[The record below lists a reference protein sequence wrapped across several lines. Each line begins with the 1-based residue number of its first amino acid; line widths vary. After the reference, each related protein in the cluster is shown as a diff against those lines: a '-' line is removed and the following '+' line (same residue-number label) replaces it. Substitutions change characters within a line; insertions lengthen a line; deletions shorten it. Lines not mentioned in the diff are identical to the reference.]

1 MMSMNILVTGGAGF
15 IGSHLCKRLYKEGHK
30 VFCLDNL
37 QTGRLKNISE
47 LYGKDR
53 FHFIEQDVIKPL
65 DLSVD
70 QIYNLACPAS
80 PPHYQENPLQTIRT
94 NFYGAENM
102 LELAKKEHAVILQA
116 STSEVYGN
124 PLVIPQEEIYWG
136 NVNPIEP
143 RACYDEGK
151 RIAETLFF
159 NYHRQY
165 GVRIRVARLF
175 NTYGPGMSTGDGRVV
190 SNFITNALRGEN
202 LTLYGDGSQTRS
214 FCFVD
219 DTVEGLIRLMNH
231 MDDELIGPI
240 NIGNPSERTVRDL
253 SNHILQLTG
262 SASGV
267 TFLPLPVDDPVRR
280 KPDIS
285 MAEKILDW
293 HPQVDIDDG
302 LKMTIEY
309 FRSELEL

>member
-1 MMSMNILVTGGAGF
+1 MRILVTGGAGF
-15 IGSHLCKRLYKEGHK
+15 VGSNLCRRLFNEGHE

-37 QTGRLKNISE
+37 QTGRLENISDLFE
-47 LYGKDR
+47 KNR
-53 FHFIEQDVIKPL
+53 FHFIEHDVIKPL

-102 LELAKKEHAVILQA
+102 LELAKKKHAVILQA

-136 NVNPIEP
+136 NVNPIGP

-165 GVRIRVARLF
+165 GVKIRVARLF
-175 NTYGPGMSTGDGRVV
+175 NTYGPGMSTSDGRVV
-190 SNFITNALRGEN
+190 SNLIMNALRGED

-214 FCFVD
+214 FCYVD
-219 DTVEGLIRLMNH
+219 DTVDGLIRMMNH
-231 MDDELIGPI
+231 ADDEFTGPI
-240 NIGNPSERTVRDL
+240 NLGNPSERTVSDL
-253 SNHILQLTG
+253 AEHVLRLTG
-262 SASGV
+262 AASGI
-267 TFLPLPVDDPVRR
+267 TYLPLPVDDPIRR

-285 MAEKILDW
+285 LAEKILGW
-293 HPQVDIDDG
+293 YPRVEIDDG
-302 LKMTIEY
+302 LKMTIDY
-309 FRSELEL
+309 FRRELEL

>member
-1 MMSMNILVTGGAGF
+1 MRVLVTGGAGF
-15 IGSHLCKRLYKEGHK
+15 LGSHLCKRLYKEGHE

-37 QTGRLKNISE
+37 QTGRLENVKE

-53 FHFIEQDVIKPL
+53 FQFIEHDVIDRL

-80 PPHYQENPLQTIRT
+80 PPQYQKEPLQTIRT

-102 LELAKKEHAVILQA
+102 LELAKREQAVILQA

-124 PLVIPQEEIYWG
+124 PLVFPQAENYWG
-136 NVNPIEP
+136 NVNPIGP

-165 GVRIRVARLF
+165 GVKIRVARLF
-175 NTYGPGMSTGDGRVV
+175 NTYGPRMSNSDGRVV
-190 SNFITNALRGEN
+190 SNLITNALRGEN
-202 LTLYGDGSQTRS
+202 LTIYGDGSQTRS

-219 DTVEGLIRLMNH
+219 DTVEGLIRMMNH
-231 MDDELIGPI
+231 LDDELTGPI
-240 NIGNPSERTVRDL
+240 NLGNPSERTVLDL
-253 SNHILQLTG
+253 AEHILRLTG
-262 SASGV
+262 SSSGIEY
-267 TFLPLPVDDPVRR
+267 LPLPVDDPIHR
-280 KPDIS
+280 KPDIRL
-285 MAEKILDW
+285 AGEILDW
-293 HPQVDIDDG
+293 HPQMDIDDG
-302 LKMTIEY
+302 LKITIEY
-309 FRSELEL
+309 FRSVLEL

>member
-1 MMSMNILVTGGAGF
+1 MRVLVTGGAGF
-15 IGSHLCKRLYKEGHK
+15 VGSHLCKRLYQEGHD

-37 QTGRLKNISE
+37 QTGRIENVSKLFW
-47 LYGKDR
+47 KDR
-53 FHFIEQDVIKPL
+53 FHFIEHDVTKPL
-65 DLSVD
+65 DLSID

-80 PPHYQENPLQTIRT
+80 PPQYQKDPLQTIRT

-102 LELAKKEHAVILQA
+102 LELAKREHAVILQA

-124 PLVIPQEEIYWG
+124 PLVSPQEEIYWG
-136 NVNPIEP
+136 NVNPIGP

-165 GVRIRVARLF
+165 GVKIRVARLF
-175 NTYGPGMSTGDGRVV
+175 NTYGPGMSTNDGRVV
-190 SNFITNALRGEN
+190 SNLILNALQGED

-219 DTVEGLIRLMNH
+219 DTVDGLIRLMNH
-231 MDDELIGPI
+231 ANDEFTGPI
-240 NIGNPSERTVRDL
+240 NLGNPSERSVCDL
-253 SNHILQLTG
+253 ADHILRLTG
-262 SASGV
+262 SSSGIV
-267 TFLPLPVDDPVRR
+267 FLPLPIDDPIRR

-285 MAEKILDW
+285 QAEKTLEW

-309 FRSELEL
+309 FRSELNL

>member
-102 LELAKKEHAVILQA
+102 LELAKREHAVILQA

-124 PLVIPQEEIYWG
+124 PLVSPQEEIYWG
-136 NVNPIEP
+136 NVNPIGP

>member
-1 MMSMNILVTGGAGF
+1 MLNRATALLNFADADAQFQRRYCS
-15 IGSHLCKRLYKEGHK
+15 
-30 VFCLDNL
+30 
-37 QTGRLKNISE
+37 IS
-47 LYGKDR
+47 
-53 FHFIEQDVIKPL
+53 
-65 DLSVD
+65 
-70 QIYNLACPAS
+70 PA
-80 PPHYQENPLQTIRT
+80 EAL
-94 NFYGAENM
+94 NFN
-102 LELAKKEHAVILQA
+102 AVC
-116 STSEVYGN
+116 
-124 PLVIPQEEIYWG
+124 
-136 NVNPIEP
+136 
-143 RACYDEGK
+143 R
-151 RIAETLFF
+151 
-159 NYHRQY
+159 
-165 GVRIRVARLF
+165 
-175 NTYGPGMSTGDGRVV
+175 MSTGDGRVV

-219 DTVEGLIRLMNH
+219 DTVEGLVRLMNH

>member
-1 MMSMNILVTGGAGF
+1 MRVLVTGGAGF
-15 IGSHLCKRLYKEGHK
+15 IGSHLCKRLYQEGHD

-37 QTGRLKNISE
+37 QTGRIENVSKLFW
-47 LYGKDR
+47 KDR
-53 FHFIEQDVIKPL
+53 FHFIEHDVTKPL
-65 DLSVD
+65 DLSID

-80 PPHYQENPLQTIRT
+80 PPQYQKDPLQTIRT

-102 LELAKKEHAVILQA
+102 LELAKREHAVILQA

-124 PLVIPQEEIYWG
+124 PLVSPQEEIYWG
-136 NVNPIEP
+136 NVNPIGP

-165 GVRIRVARLF
+165 GVKIRVARLF
-175 NTYGPGMSTGDGRVV
+175 NTYGPGMSTNDGRVV
-190 SNFITNALRGEN
+190 SNLILNALQGED

-219 DTVEGLIRLMNH
+219 DTVDGLIRLMNH
-231 MDDELIGPI
+231 ANDEFTGPI
-240 NIGNPSERTVRDL
+240 NLGNPSERSVCDL
-253 SNHILQLTG
+253 ADHILRLTG
-262 SASGV
+262 SSSGIV
-267 TFLPLPVDDPVRR
+267 FLPLPIDDPIRR

-285 MAEKILDW
+285 QAEKTLEW

-309 FRSELEL
+309 FRSELNL

>member
-80 PPHYQENPLQTIRT
+80 PLHYQENPLHTIRT
-94 NFYGAENM
+94 NYYGAENM
-102 LELAKKEHAVILQA
+102 LELAKREHAVILQA

-124 PLVIPQEEIYWG
+124 PLVSPQEEIYWG
-136 NVNPIEP
+136 NVNPIGP

-219 DTVEGLIRLMNH
+219 DTVEGLVRLMNH

>member
-1 MMSMNILVTGGAGF
+1 M
-15 IGSHLCKRLYKEGHK
+15 
-30 VFCLDNL
+30 FCLDNL

-80 PPHYQENPLQTIRT
+80 PLHYQENPLHTIRT
-94 NFYGAENM
+94 NYYGAENM
-102 LELAKKEHAVILQA
+102 LELAKREHAVILQA

-124 PLVIPQEEIYWG
+124 PLVSPQEEIYWG
-136 NVNPIEP
+136 NVNPIGP

-219 DTVEGLIRLMNH
+219 DTVEGLVRLMNH

-285 MAEKILDW
+285 MAEKIRDRP
-293 HPQVDIDDG
+293 PQVDIDDG

>member
-80 PPHYQENPLQTIRT
+80 PLHYQENPLHTIRT
-94 NFYGAENM
+94 NYYGAENM
-102 LELAKKEHAVILQA
+102 LELAKREHAVILQA

-124 PLVIPQEEIYWG
+124 PLVSPQEEIYWG
-136 NVNPIEP
+136 NVNPIGP

-175 NTYGPGMSTGDGRVV
+175 NTYGPGMSTGVGRVV

-240 NIGNPSERTVRDL
+240 NIGNPSERTVCDL
-253 SNHILQLTG
+253 ADHILRLTG
-262 SASGV
+262 STSGIA
-267 TFLPLPVDDPVRR
+267 FLPLPIDDPVRR

>member
-1 MMSMNILVTGGAGF
+1 MRILVTGGAGF
-15 IGSHLCKRLYKEGHK
+15 VGSNLCRRLFNEGHE

-37 QTGRLKNISE
+37 QTGRLENISDLFE
-47 LYGKDR
+47 KNR
-53 FHFIEQDVIKPL
+53 FHFIEHDVIKPL

-102 LELAKKEHAVILQA
+102 LELAKKKHAVILQA

-136 NVNPIEP
+136 NVNPIGP

-165 GVRIRVARLF
+165 GVKIRVARLF
-175 NTYGPGMSTGDGRVV
+175 NTYGPGMSTSDGRVV
-190 SNFITNALRGEN
+190 SNLIMNALRGEN
-202 LTLYGDGSQTRS
+202 LTIYGDGSQTRS
-214 FCFVD
+214 FCYVD
-219 DTVEGLIRLMNH
+219 DTVDGLIRMMNH
-231 MDDELIGPI
+231 ADDEFTGPI
-240 NIGNPSERTVRDL
+240 NLGNPSERTVSDL
-253 SNHILQLTG
+253 AEHVLRLTG
-262 SASGV
+262 AASGI
-267 TFLPLPVDDPVRR
+267 TYLPLPVDDPIRR
-280 KPDIS
+280 KPDINL
-285 MAEKILDW
+285 AEKILGW
-293 HPQVDIDDG
+293 YPRVEIDDG
-302 LKMTIEY
+302 LKITIDY
-309 FRSELEL
+309 FRRELEL

>member
-1 MMSMNILVTGGAGF
+1 MRVLVTGGAGF
-15 IGSHLCKRLYKEGHK
+15 IGSHLCKRLYQEGHD

-37 QTGRLKNISE
+37 QTGRIENVSKLFW
-47 LYGKDR
+47 KDR
-53 FHFIEQDVIKPL
+53 FHFIEHDVTKPL
-65 DLSVD
+65 DLSID

-80 PPHYQENPLQTIRT
+80 PPQYQKDPLQTIRT

-102 LELAKKEHAVILQA
+102 LELAKREHAVILQA

-124 PLVIPQEEIYWG
+124 PLVSPQEEIYWG
-136 NVNPIEP
+136 NVNPIGP

-165 GVRIRVARLF
+165 GVKIRVARLF
-175 NTYGPGMSTGDGRVV
+175 NTYGPGMSTNDGRVV
-190 SNFITNALRGEN
+190 SLQGED

-219 DTVEGLIRLMNH
+219 DTVDGLIRLMNH
-231 MDDELIGPI
+231 ANDEFTGPI
-240 NIGNPSERTVRDL
+240 NLGNPSERSVCDL
-253 SNHILQLTG
+253 ADHILRLTG
-262 SASGV
+262 SSSGIV
-267 TFLPLPVDDPVRR
+267 FLPLPIDDPIRR

-285 MAEKILDW
+285 QAEKTLEW

-309 FRSELEL
+309 FRSELNL

>member
-1 MMSMNILVTGGAGF
+1 MRVLVTGGAGF
-15 IGSHLCKRLYKEGHK
+15 VGSHLCKRLYQEGHD

-37 QTGRLKNISE
+37 QTGRIENVSKLFW
-47 LYGKDR
+47 KDR
-53 FHFIEQDVIKPL
+53 FHFIEHDVTKPL
-65 DLSVD
+65 DLSID

-80 PPHYQENPLQTIRT
+80 PPQYQKDPLQTIRT

-102 LELAKKEHAVILQA
+102 LELAKREHAVILQA

-124 PLVIPQEEIYWG
+124 PLVSPQEEIYWG
-136 NVNPIEP
+136 NVNPIGP

-165 GVRIRVARLF
+165 GVKIRVARLF
-175 NTYGPGMSTGDGRVV
+175 NTYGPGMSTNDGRVV
-190 SNFITNALRGEN
+190 SNLILNALQGED

-219 DTVEGLIRLMNH
+219 DTVDGLIRLMNH
-231 MDDELIGPI
+231 ANDEFTGPI
-240 NIGNPSERTVRDL
+240 NLENPSERSVCDL
-253 SNHILQLTG
+253 ADHILRLTG
-262 SASGV
+262 SSSGIV
-267 TFLPLPVDDPVRR
+267 FLPLPIDDPIRR

-285 MAEKILDW
+285 QAEKTLEW

-309 FRSELEL
+309 FRSELNL

>member
-1 MMSMNILVTGGAGF
+1 M
-15 IGSHLCKRLYKEGHK
+15 
-30 VFCLDNL
+30 FCLDNL

-80 PPHYQENPLQTIRT
+80 PLHYQENPLHTIRT
-94 NFYGAENM
+94 NYYGAENM
-102 LELAKKEHAVILQA
+102 LELAKREHAVILQA

-124 PLVIPQEEIYWG
+124 PLVSPQEEIYWG
-136 NVNPIEP
+136 NVNPIGP

-219 DTVEGLIRLMNH
+219 DTVEGLVRLMNH

-293 HPQVDIDDG
+293 PPQVDIDDG

>member
-1 MMSMNILVTGGAGF
+1 MRILVTGGAGF
-15 IGSHLCKRLYKEGHK
+15 IGSCLCRRLYDEGHE

-37 QTGRLKNISE
+37 QTGRLKNINDIF
-47 LYGKDR
+47 GKNR
-53 FHFIEQDVIKPL
+53 FHFIEYDVINPL
-65 DLSVD
+65 DLSID

-136 NVNPIEP
+136 NVNPIGP

-165 GVRIRVARLF
+165 GVKIRVARIF
-175 NTYGPGMSTGDGRVV
+175 NTYGPGMSAGDGRVV
-190 SNFITNALRGEN
+190 SNLIMNALRGED
-202 LTLYGDGSQTRS
+202 LTLYGDGSHTRS
-214 FCFVD
+214 FCYVD
-219 DTVEGLIRLMNH
+219 DTVEGLIRTMNH
-231 MDDELIGPI
+231 LDDEFTGPI
-240 NIGNPSERTVRDL
+240 NLGNPSERTVRDL
-253 SNHILQLTG
+253 AEHVIRLTG
-262 SASGV
+262 AASGIAY
-267 TFLPLPVDDPVRR
+267 LPLPVDDPIRR

-285 MAEKILDW
+285 LAKKILGW
-293 HPQVDIDDG
+293 YPRVEIDDG
-302 LKMTIEY
+302 LKMTIDY
-309 FRSELEL
+309 FRRELEL

>member
-1 MMSMNILVTGGAGF
+1 M
-15 IGSHLCKRLYKEGHK
+15 
-30 VFCLDNL
+30 FCLDNL

-102 LELAKKEHAVILQA
+102 LELAKKKHAVILQA

-136 NVNPIEP
+136 NVNPIGP

>member
-1 MMSMNILVTGGAGF
+1 MISMNILVTGGAGF

-80 PPHYQENPLQTIRT
+80 PLHYQENPLHTIRT
-94 NFYGAENM
+94 NYYGAENM
-102 LELAKKEHAVILQA
+102 LELAKREHAVILQA

-124 PLVIPQEEIYWG
+124 PLVSPQEEIYWG
-136 NVNPIEP
+136 NVNPIGP

>member
-1 MMSMNILVTGGAGF
+1 MRVLVTGGAGF
-15 IGSHLCKRLYKEGHK
+15 VGSHLCRRLYKEGHE

-37 QTGRLKNISE
+37 QTGRLENISD
-47 LYGKDR
+47 LCGNDH
-53 FHFIEQDVIKPL
+53 FHFVEHDVIKPL

-80 PPHYQENPLQTIRT
+80 PPHYQKDPLQTIRT

-102 LELAKKEHAVILQA
+102 LELAKKEHAIVLQA

-124 PLVIPQEEIYWG
+124 PLVLPQTENYWG
-136 NVNPIEP
+136 NVNPIGP

-165 GVRIRVARLF
+165 GVSIRVVRLF
-175 NTYGPGMSTGDGRVV
+175 NTYGPGMGVSDGRVV

-219 DTVEGLIRLMNH
+219 DTVEGLIRMMNQA
-231 MDDELIGPI
+231 DDELTGPI
-240 NIGNPSERTVRDL
+240 NLGNPSERTVRDL
-253 SNHILQLTG
+253 AEHILRLTG
-262 SASGV
+262 SASGIV
-267 TFLPLPVDDPVRR
+267 FLPLPVDDPIHR
-280 KPDIS
+280 KPDIKL
-285 MAEKILDW
+285 AKKVLGW
-293 HPQVDIDDG
+293 HPQVEIDDG
-302 LKMTIEY
+302 LKMTIDY
-309 FRSELEL
+309 FRSEME

>member
-1 MMSMNILVTGGAGF
+1 MRVLVTGGAGF
-15 IGSHLCKRLYKEGHK
+15 VGSHLCKRLYQEGHD

-37 QTGRLKNISE
+37 QTGRIENVSKLFW
-47 LYGKDR
+47 KDR
-53 FHFIEQDVIKPL
+53 FHFIEHDVTKPL
-65 DLSVD
+65 DLSID

-80 PPHYQENPLQTIRT
+80 PPQYQKDPLQTIRT

-102 LELAKKEHAVILQA
+102 LELAKREHAVILQA

-124 PLVIPQEEIYWG
+124 PLVSPQEEIYWG
-136 NVNPIEP
+136 NVNPIGP

-165 GVRIRVARLF
+165 GVRIRVARIF

-190 SNFITNALRGEN
+190 SNLIMNALRGED

-214 FCFVD
+214 FCYVD
-219 DTVEGLIRLMNH
+219 DTVDGLIRMMNH
-231 MDDELIGPI
+231 ADDEFTGPI
-240 NIGNPSERTVRDL
+240 NLGNPSERTVRDL
-253 SNHILQLTG
+253 AEHVIRLTG
-262 SASGV
+262 AASGIAY
-267 TFLPLPVDDPVRR
+267 LPLPVDDPVRR